1 MITEDSGQIRVW
13 LVGLKT

>member
-1 MITEDSGQIRVW
+1 MIAEDSGQIRVW